1 MIDQEWWAPGWA
13 VMFKMFNS
21 KSIQHEMA
29 QQAKAWPAIAGSRPS
44 VKLRFSP
51 LYQMYQSGTKVL
63 TASVKERA
71 DGQKMPHHNSNV
83 IYLLDLPQSVTDDE
97 QSWWSC
103 LETLTRQTWKSA
115 EMKVNMHLDNEQML
129 LLTKLTCLYFANSSF
144 FTETFKLQK
153 LFWFPCKY
161 SCTGGH
167 SGLHVSSKI
176 PLKLSCG
183 MEKKPTG
190 SWSTKST
197 V

>member
-1 MIDQEWWAPGWA
+1 
-13 VMFKMFNS
+13 
-21 KSIQHEMA
+21 MA

-129 LLTKLTCLYFANSSF
+129 LLTKLVYILQTAAFSLKHSSYRSSF
-144 FTETFKLQK
+144 DSLANIAALVVTVACMWAQRYHLNSVVEWKKSLLDHEAPSLQ
-153 LFWFPCKY
+153 
-161 SCTGGH
+161 
-167 SGLHVSSKI
+167 SSHHTDMVQSRELLI
-176 PLKLSCG
+176 
-183 MEKKPTG
+183 
-190 SWSTKST
+190 
-197 V
+197 